1 MKKMKTT
8 IAATVVLAACV
19 SAGLLAAD
27 TNATI
32 TPNPPNLSETNGP
45 VGNGT
50 LANGWYGT
58 GYDGAT
64 GYFNPARSDEYNPY
78 PFYNIVGGESFDVL
92 YEYNLPDQNESPLNS
107 QAALTRHGVTA
118 PRLKYHMSSLNLRK
132 KAAQAAPTRSP
143 QNLPPAAN

>member
-1 MKKMKTT
+1 MKST
-8 IAATVVLAACV
+8 IAATVALAACV

-27 TNATI
+27 TNAAI
-32 TPNPPNLSETNGP
+32 TPNLSETNGP
-45 VGNGT
+45 GGNGT

-92 YEYNLPDQNESPLNS
+92 YEYNLPDQNESPLNP

-118 PRLKYHMSSLNLRK
+118 PRLKYHMTSLNLRK
-132 KAAQAAPTRSP
+132 KAAQTVPTRSP
-143 QNLPPAAN
+143 QNPPPAAD

>member
-1 MKKMKTT
+1 MKTT

-45 VGNGT
+45 GGNGT
-50 LANGWYGT
+50 LANCWYGT

-92 YEYNLPDQNESPLNS
+92 YEYNLPDQNESPLNP

-132 KAAQAAPTRSP
+132 KAAQTVPTRSP
-143 QNLPPAAN
+143 QNPPPAAD